1 MPWDESEDYIR
12 SGHRDPD
19 SFDKDSFRTIDIDKE
34 KGIKAVVGC
43 PKGQYE
49 GGKCKVGMEVQSF
62 LFDKSK
68 GWTMDKA
75 KDWFEKHKEN
85 ETKPNEHVEKIRIQ
99 EKLVPFKFS
108 ALAAKPGKSLNGR
121 IYSPEVLQKAAPLY
135 KGKPFIMDHDY
146 QNADKVIGIIT
157 DSRYEDGIKVE
168 GLGLMH
174 EDLFAKVA
182 GTDKVPPLIKG
193 VSIGGQGEGEFTNL
207 GVDIRSFTPEELSLT
222 AFPGIPDAQLT
233 QIEMI
238 RESFKKMEGEKQ
250 LEKPKV
256 EEKKAAEGE
265 VVMDI
270 PVEQAEKIAEKE
282 PKLAP
287 QIAEAD
293 IPTSPDSKRFSPQQV
308 SPGAPAMGGPQTG
321 GVAPQPEPA
330 KVPETPPQAPEPVK
344 AQEPKV
350 VATKSV
356 AVQAGQ
362 MAPFEIKSQGDVVA
376 RAQEILKEMN
386 GDAKKA
392 FLRIAKEILDSAR
405 GQ

>member
-1 MPWDESEDYIR
+1 MPWDQSEDYIR

-75 KDWFEKHKEN
+75 KDWFEKHKES
-85 ETKPNEHVEKIRIQ
+85 ETKPSEHVEKIRIQ

-108 ALAAKPGKSLNGR
+108 AIAAKPGKSLNGR

-157 DSRYEDGIKVE
+157 DSRYEDGIKVD

-207 GVDIRSFTPEELSLT
+207 GVDILSFTPEELSLT
-222 AFPGIPDAQLT
+222 PFPGIPEAQLT

-250 LEKPKV
+250 LEKPKI

-287 QIAEAD
+287 QVAEAD

-308 SPGAPAMGGPQTG
+308 APGAPAMGGPQTG

-344 AQEPKV
+344 TQEPKV

-356 AVQAGQ
+356 AVQTGQ

-405 GQ
+405 EQ

>member
-1 MPWDESEDYIR
+1 MPWDQSEDYIR

-250 LEKPKV
+250 LEKAKV

-287 QIAEAD
+287 QVAEAD

-308 SPGAPAMGGPQTG
+308 APGAPTMGGPQTG

>member
-1 MPWDESEDYIR
+1 MPWDSTEDYIR
-12 SGHRDPD
+12 SGHRSPD

-43 PKGQYE
+43 PKGNYE
-49 GGKCKVGMEVQSF
+49 NGKCKVGMEVQSF

-75 KDWFEKHKEN
+75 KDWFEKHKES

-108 ALAAKPGKSLNGR
+108 ALAAKSGKSLNGR

-146 QNADKVIGIIT
+146 ENTDKVIGIIT
-157 DSRYEDGIKVE
+157 DSKYEDGIKVE

-207 GVDIRSFTPEELSLT
+207 GIDIRSFTPEELSLT
-222 AFPGIPDAQLT
+222 AFPGIPEAQLT
-233 QIEMI
+233 QIEAI
-238 RESFKKMEGEKQ
+238 RESYKKMEVEKQ
-250 LEKPKV
+250 LEKAKV

-270 PVEQAEKIAEKE
+270 PVEQAQKIAEKE

-287 QIAEAD
+287 QVAEAD
-293 IPTSPDSKRFSPQQV
+293 IPTSPDSKRFEPTQV
-308 SPGAPAMGGPQTG
+308 APGAPAMGGHQTG
-321 GVAPQPEPA
+321 GIAAVPEPA

-356 AVQAGQ
+356 TVQAGQ
-362 MAPFEIKSQGDVVA
+362 IAPFQVQSQGDVVT
-376 RAQEILKEMN
+376 RAQEILKEMD
-386 GDAKKA
+386 GDARKA
-392 FLRIAKEILDSAR
+392 FLKIAKEILDATR